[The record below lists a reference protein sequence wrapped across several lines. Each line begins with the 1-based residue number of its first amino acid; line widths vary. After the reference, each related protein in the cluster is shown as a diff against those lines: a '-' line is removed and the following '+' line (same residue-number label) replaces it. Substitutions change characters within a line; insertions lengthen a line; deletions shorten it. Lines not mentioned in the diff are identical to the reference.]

1 MLGKGKTA
9 QIQIIQI
16 VIYAIGTYFSDLNEN
31 ALRKNSAYRKLSLA
45 IEKRNFRER
54 NRVKAINSAF
64 EELRLATP
72 SISKR
77 SKRTSKVN
85 ILIKAIQYIR
95 DLEFLLY
102 KMSNA
107 NLF

>member
-1 MLGKGKTA
+1 MS
-9 QIQIIQI
+9 
-16 VIYAIGTYFSDLNEN
+16 VIFPDLSGN
-31 ALRKNSAYRKLSLA
+31 ALHNKCIFQKLSLA

-64 EELRLATP
+64 NELRLIIP

-77 SKRTSKVN
+77 TKRISKVN

-95 DLEFLLY
+95 ELEFLLY
-102 KMSNA
+102 KY
-107 NLF
+107 